1 MANRIKG
8 ITIEIGGETTKLEK
22 ALRGVN
28 SKISDTQ
35 AQLKQVDK
43 LLKLDPTNTELLK
56 EKQELLGRQIKN
68 TEERLQTLRTAFD
81 QAKEGGEEL
90 SEVQMTEL
98 ELSIKDCEQQL
109 NNLKKEQDKLSPSF
123 TKSLDQMSTKLKGFG
138 DKVTKV
144 GEAMTKT
151 FTVAFAGLATASIK
165 AFNDVDAGLDI
176 ITAKT
181 GATGEAMD
189 EMGEIMGEIA
199 TEIPTD
205 FETAGE
211 AIGEVNTRFGVT
223 GNELKPCLNSLFNLQ
238 N

>member
-43 LLKLDPTNTELLK
+43 LLKLDPTNTDLLK

-109 NNLKKEQDKLSPSF
+109 SK
-123 TKSLDQMSTKLKGFG
+123 
-138 DKVTKV
+138 
-144 GEAMTKT
+144 
-151 FTVAFAGLATASIK
+151 
-165 AFNDVDAGLDI
+165 
-176 ITAKT
+176 
-181 GATGEAMD
+181 
-189 EMGEIMGEIA
+189 
-199 TEIPTD
+199 
-205 FETAGE
+205 
-211 AIGEVNTRFGVT
+211 
-223 GNELKPCLNSLFNLQ
+223 
-238 N
+238 